1 MDKTSKKKEISQM
14 LACLIGAVIFAVL
27 KDIIVSAIKALG
39 KMVFDMWRNRH
50 K

>member
-1 MDKTSKKKEISQM
+1 MDKTSKKKDISQM
-14 LACLIGAVIFAVL
+14 LSGFIGMVILAVL